1 MRALDLPLPTSA
13 NMSGGVFSEK
23 DGREVPDTI
32 AVTLDFPNDLVV
44 TWQSTFS
51 NKHYGIGDRI
61 LGSHGTIE
69 RLMGATDMVTGKSQS
84 GLRYYPEKDN
94 RADGVALEGQTKDW
108 NHYANF
114 VDCVR
119 SRKVPNAPVEIG
131 YRSAVAGHMANM
143 SYRQKRRVT
152 LESVGLTASK

>member
-1 MRALDLPLPTSA
+1 
-13 NMSGGVFSEK
+13 MSGGVFSEK

-51 NKHYGIGDRI
+51 NKYYGIGDRI

-94 RADGVALEGQTKDW
+94 RGDGVALQGQTKDW
-108 NHYANF
+108 NHYSNF

-152 LESVGLTASK
+152 LESLGLTARK